1 MGIAFF
7 AGGCF
12 WGIEAGFQKVP
23 GVIDTK
29 VGYMGGHTQE
39 PTYQDVCTD
48 TTGHAE
54 TIALEYDDA
63 AISYRKLLEI
73 FFSLHNPTEVNRQ
86 GPDVGSQ
93 YRSAIFYTSPEQ
105 KEEAEHF
112 IAEMN
117 QSGQYHAAIATEIV
131 PAETF
136 WPAEEYHQSYFMK
149 IGQRYGRSLF

>member
-23 GVIDTK
+23 GVINTK
-29 VGYMGGHTQE
+29 VGYMGGHTIE
-39 PTYQDVCTD
+39 PTYQEVCSD

-54 TIALEYDDA
+54 TIALEYDDT
-63 AISYRKLLEI
+63 AITYRKLLEI

-93 YRSAIFYTSPEQ
+93 YRSVIFYTSPEQ
-105 KEEAEHF
+105 KEEAEMF

-117 QSGQYHAAIATEIV
+117 QSGRYNAAIATEVV

-136 WPAEEYHQSYFMK
+136 WPAEEYHQSYFLK
-149 IGQRYGRSLF
+149 IGQRYGRGLF

>member
-23 GVIDTK
+23 GVINTK

-39 PTYQDVCTD
+39 PTYQDVCSD

-54 TIALEYDDA
+54 TIAVEYDDA

-73 FFSLHNPTEVNRQ
+73 FFALHNPIEVNRQ
-86 GPDVGSQ
+86 GPDIGSQ
-93 YRSAIFYTSPEQ
+93 YRSAIFYATPEQ
-105 KEEAEHF
+105 KEEADKF

-117 QSGQYHAAIATEIV
+117 QSGRFHAAIVTEVV
-131 PAETF
+131 PVETF

>member
-23 GVIDTK
+23 GVINTK
-29 VGYMGGHTQE
+29 VGYMGGHTIE
-39 PTYQDVCTD
+39 PTYQEVCSD

-54 TIALEYDDA
+54 TIALEYDDT
-63 AISYRKLLEI
+63 AITYRKLLEI

-93 YRSAIFYTSPEQ
+93 YRSVIFYTSPEQ
-105 KEEAEHF
+105 KEEAEMF

-117 QSGQYHAAIATEIV
+117 QSGRYNAAIATEVV

-136 WPAEEYHQSYFMK
+136 WPAEEYHQSYFLK

>member
-12 WGIEAGFQKVP
+12 WGIEAVFQKVP
-23 GVIDTK
+23 GVINTK
-29 VGYMGGHTQE
+29 VGYMGGHTIE
-39 PTYQDVCTD
+39 PTYQEVCSD

-54 TIALEYDDA
+54 TIALEYDDT
-63 AISYRKLLEI
+63 AITYRKLLEI

-93 YRSAIFYTSPEQ
+93 YRSVIFYTSPEQ
-105 KEEAEHF
+105 KEEAEMF

-117 QSGQYHAAIATEIV
+117 QSGRYNAAIATEVV

-136 WPAEEYHQSYFMK
+136 WPAEEYHQSYFLK
-149 IGQRYGRSLF
+149 IGQRYGRGLF

>member
-23 GVIDTK
+23 GVINTK

-39 PTYQDVCTD
+39 PTYQDVCSD

-54 TIALEYDDA
+54 TIAVEYDDA

-73 FFSLHNPTEVNRQ
+73 FFALHNPTEVNRQ
-86 GPDVGSQ
+86 GPDIGSQ
-93 YRSAIFYTSPEQ
+93 YRSSIFYASPEQ
-105 KEEAEHF
+105 KEEADKF

-117 QSGQYHAAIATEIV
+117 QSGRFHPAIATEV
-131 PAETF
+131 VSAETF

>member
-23 GVIDTK
+23 GVINTK
-29 VGYMGGHTQE
+29 VGYMGGHTTE
-39 PTYQDVCTD
+39 PTYQEVCSD

-54 TIALEYDDA
+54 TIALEYDDT
-63 AISYRKLLEI
+63 AITYRKLLEI

-93 YRSAIFYTSPEQ
+93 YRSVIFYTSPEQ
-105 KEEAEHF
+105 KEEAEMF

-117 QSGQYHAAIATEIV
+117 QSGRYNAAIATEVV

-136 WPAEEYHQSYFMK
+136 WPAEEYHQSYFLK
-149 IGQRYGRSLF
+149 IGQRYGRGLF

>member
-23 GVIDTK
+23 GVINTK

-39 PTYQDVCTD
+39 PTYQDVCSD

-54 TIALEYDDA
+54 TIAVEYDDA

-73 FFSLHNPTEVNRQ
+73 FFALHNPIEVNRQ
-86 GPDVGSQ
+86 GPDIGSQ
-93 YRSAIFYTSPEQ
+93 YRSAIFYATPEQ
-105 KEEAEHF
+105 KEEADKF

-117 QSGQYHAAIATEIV
+117 QSGRFHAAIATEVV

>member
-12 WGIEAGFQKVP
+12 WGIEAGFQNIP
-23 GVIDTK
+23 GVIHTK
-29 VGYMGGHTQE
+29 VGYMGGHTTE
-39 PTYQDVCTD
+39 PTYQDVCSD

-63 AISYRKLLEI
+63 AITYRQLLEI
-73 FFSLHNPTEVNRQ
+73 FFSLHNPTEINRQ

-93 YRSAIFYTSPEQ
+93 YRSVIFYTSPEQ
-105 KEEAEHF
+105 KEEAEKF
-112 IAEMN
+112 ISEMN
-117 QSGQYHAAIATEIV
+117 QSGRYHAAIATEVV